1 MLSQLLNK
9 VVEGEDLT
17 AEEAAGVMSDI
28 MSGKLTEAQA
38 AALLVALIMK
48 GESVEEI
55 ASFAKVMRE
64 NAVKVKSKHESLVD
78 TCGTGGDGKN
88 TFNIS
93 TAAAIVMAASGAKV
107 AKHGNRSVSSKCGSA
122 DVLEELGV
130 VLDLTPEQMGK
141 CLDEVGICFLFAPKL
156 HPAMK
161 HVVPVRKQ
169 IGIRTVFNILGPLT
183 NPAGA
188 QYQVLGVYSE
198 KLVEKMAEVL
208 AKLGAKRA
216 FVLFGA
222 GGLDEIS
229 PVGEAKVCEVRDGE
243 VVKEF
248 TVDPLKL
255 GVERCSVEDLAGGD
269 VRENAEIIRKV
280 LSGGERSAKRNAV
293 LINAAL
299 GLVCVGIVDDM
310 KSGME
315 VAAQSIDSGAAM
327 KKLNE
332 LVEFTKV
339 VC

>member
-55 ASFAKVMRE
+55 VSFAKVMRE

-130 VLDLTPEQMGK
+130 VLDLTPE
-141 CLDEVGICFLFAPKL
+141 
-156 HPAMK
+156 
-161 HVVPVRKQ
+161 
-169 IGIRTVFNILGPLT
+169 
-183 NPAGA
+183 
-188 QYQVLGVYSE
+188 
-198 KLVEKMAEVL
+198 
-208 AKLGAKRA
+208 
-216 FVLFGA
+216 
-222 GGLDEIS
+222 
-229 PVGEAKVCEVRDGE
+229 
-243 VVKEF
+243 
-248 TVDPLKL
+248 
-255 GVERCSVEDLAGGD
+255 
-269 VRENAEIIRKV
+269 
-280 LSGGERSAKRNAV
+280 
-293 LINAAL
+293 
-299 GLVCVGIVDDM
+299 
-310 KSGME
+310 
-315 VAAQSIDSGAAM
+315 
-327 KKLNE
+327 
-332 LVEFTKV
+332 
-339 VC
+339 

>member
-1 MLSQLLNK
+1 VLNNLLNK
-9 VVEGEDLT
+9 IVEGEDL
-17 AEEAAGVMSDI
+17 AVEEAGLLMSEI

-38 AALLVALIMK
+38 AALLVALRMK
-48 GESVEEI
+48 CETSEEI
-55 ASFAKVMRE
+55 ASFAKVMRQ
-64 NAVKVKSKHESLVD
+64 NAVKVKSKHQKLVD

-130 VLDLTPEQMGK
+130 VLDLMPEQIGK
-141 CLDEVGICFLFAPKL
+141 CLDEVGICFLFAPRL

-198 KLVEKMAEVL
+198 ELIEKMAEVL

-216 FVLFGA
+216 FVLLGA
-222 GGLDEIS
+222 GGMDEIS
-229 PVGEAKVCEVRDGE
+229 PVGEAKICEVRDGK
-243 VVKEF
+243 VVGKFVLNPVE
-248 TVDPLKL
+248 L
-255 GVERCSVEDLAGGD
+255 GVESCRVEDLSGGD
-269 VRENAEIIRKV
+269 VKQNADIILRV
-280 LSGGERSAKRNAV
+280 LNGQEGAKRDAV
-293 LINAAL
+293 LMNAAL
-299 GLVCVGIVDDM
+299 GLVCVGIVDDV
-310 KSGME
+310 KSGIE
-315 VAAQSIDSGAAM
+315 IAAQIIDSGAAM

-332 LVEFTKV
+332 LVEFTKA